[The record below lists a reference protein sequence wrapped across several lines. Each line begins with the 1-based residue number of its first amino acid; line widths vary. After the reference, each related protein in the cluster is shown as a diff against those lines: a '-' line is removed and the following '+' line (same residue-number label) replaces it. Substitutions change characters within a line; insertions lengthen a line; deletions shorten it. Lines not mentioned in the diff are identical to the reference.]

1 MHGLRERSS
10 AVLDDRREHLLS
22 GKRVICLTL
31 LYRFLRRNARYGQ
44 DRTLFWLQDRLIG
57 RLRGSCEGVGKD
69 GHCDRILAGDLLCKA
84 SEKLG

>member
-1 MHGLRERSS
+1 M
-10 AVLDDRREHLLS
+10 LDDLFKEFHDIVGLCRQLHSLFRHAP
-22 GKRVICLTL
+22 G
-31 LYRFLRRNARYGQ
+31 NGQ
-44 DRTLFWLQDRLIG
+44 DRTLFWLHDRLIG